1 MIALLKL
8 LLVFAGIIY
17 LLSRRWDLG
26 LVLVLASVVIGLL
39 FSYPLPQIG
48 CDALFTVVDLPT
60 LRLAIQGN
68 SVPNALAILGNA
80 DMLALRLALI
90 VVLIMVL
97 GELLRQTAST
107 HHMVQ
112 ALQELIPNGRIVIAA
127 LPALIGLL
135 PMVGGA
141 MFSAPMVD
149 EVGGPLKAGRER
161 KTFVNYWFRHI
172 WEPIFPLH
180 PSMLL
185 AAELL
190 GYTATQLA
198 RSTWPVVVTAVIGGL
213 LFGLL
218 GLSPHETTHSSD
230 PSSRAQ
236 SLSTLVAS
244 IWPIVLVIVLTM
256 ILPLDEDISLVISLL
271 VTIAGMMASKHVPL
285 RDLEM
290 IVRQRIP
297 WKTVAVI
304 FGALIFR
311 RILENSGA
319 VTTVSQ
325 ELTDLHIPVAL
336 VAFGVPFVAGL
347 LTGLMVA
354 AFSIGF
360 PVILPMVAADGGP
373 VSPAWAVWLLVGGFV
388 GTMLSPIHLCLGLT
402 RVYFRAEW
410 GPLYRLLVP
419 STLLVI
425 ATAAGM
431 LLLCSS

>member
-1 MIALLKL
+1 VIALLKL
-8 LLVFAGIIY
+8 ILVFAGIVY
-17 LLSRRWDLG
+17 LLSRRWNLG
-26 LVLVLASVVIGLL
+26 LVLVLASVTIGLL

-48 CDALFTVVDLPT
+48 CDAFFTIVDLPT
-60 LRLAIQGN
+60 LRLAIQGD
-68 SVPNALAILGNA
+68 SVADALAILGNA
-80 DMLALRLALI
+80 DVLALRLALI
-90 VVLIMVL
+90 VALIMVL

-107 HHMVQ
+107 QGMVD
-112 ALQELIPNGRIVIAA
+112 ALQALIPNGRIVIAA

-149 EVGGPLKAGRER
+149 EVGEHLKADQER

-172 WEPIFPLH
+172 WEPIFPLY

-198 RSTWPVVVTAVIGGL
+198 RSTWPVAATAVIGGL

-218 GLSPHETTHSSD
+218 GLSPHGTTKNSNSS
-230 PSSRAQ
+230 PRVQ
-236 SLSTLVAS
+236 NLTTLAAS
-244 IWPIVLVIVLTM
+244 VWPIVLVIVLTM
-256 ILPLDEDISLVISLL
+256 ILPVDERLSLVISLV
-271 VTIAGMMASKHVPL
+271 VTIAGIMVSKHIPL
-285 RDLEM
+285 RDLRT

-297 WKTVAVI
+297 WKTVVVI

-311 RILENSGA
+311 RVLENSGA
-319 VTTVSQ
+319 VIAVSE

-347 LTGLMVA
+347 LTGLMA
-354 AFSIGF
+354 AGFSIGF
-360 PVILPMVAADGGP
+360 PVILPLVAVDGGP
-373 VSPAWAVWLLVGGFV
+373 VSPAWAAWLLVGGFV

-402 RVYFRAEW
+402 RVYFKAEW
-410 GPLYRLLVP
+410 GPVYRLLVP
-419 STLLVI
+419 SSLLVT

-431 LLLCSS
+431 LLLHSY